1 MISRH
6 AAEMNRRREWL
17 TSAEPAVEEEEEA
30 QSQSVGVI
38 TSSTDKYGVALHKDG
53 IFRVALS
60 PCSILLLLEQS
71 D

>member
-17 TSAEPAVEEEEEA
+17 TSAEPAVEEEEA

-38 TSSTDKYGVALHKDG
+38 TSSTDKYGVALHKGG

-60 PCSILLLLEQS
+60 PCSILPLLEQS